1 MDVIIYVHYIVRRT
15 IMSRLR
21 RFVAVICIMAITVT
35 GMVIYN
41 PGYAEAAKNL
51 SLIRRR
57 SL

>member
-1 MDVIIYVHYIVRRT
+1 
-15 IMSRLR
+15 MSRLR